1 MTTADFC
8 KDFNA
13 SIDAGDVN
21 GATHSLMKELGK
33 ILVRNRKDFVD
44 LLNDSGVPA
53 TLGNTD
59 AELVNRFVDNISTN
73 PKLILGASLLT
84 QMHNKQMG
92 FDGESEL
99 SDEGVKN
106 GYYAMQS
113 YFSADEYSY
122 IDLEGIG
129 SSTLGGAASG
139 GAVGAIAGAIGDISK
154 ATSKISEGQQKKKYG
169 GLDYLS
175 KKQDAKTAM
184 VQAAL
189 AQRKAQIDAASK
201 AQETKAKARKMT
213 YIIGGSVLGVAIIAT
228 VIVLLVKKKKK

>member
-8 KDFNA
+8 KDFYA

-21 GATHSLMKELGK
+21 GATHSLMKELGR

-44 LLNDSGVPA
+44 LLNDSGVSA
-53 TLGNTD
+53 SLNDTD
-59 AELVNRFVDNISTN
+59 GQLVNKFVDNVSDN
-73 PKLILGASLLT
+73 PKLTLGASLLT

-113 YFSADEYSY
+113 YFSGDDYSY
-122 IDLEGIG
+122 NDGPIG
-129 SSTLGGAASG
+129 ASTLGGAASG
-139 GAVGAIAGAIGDISK
+139 GLAGTIAGAVGDIAK

-169 GLDYLS
+169 GLEYLS

-189 AQRKAQIDAASK
+189 AQRQAQIDAASK
-201 AQETKAKARKMT
+201 TQETKAKTRRLT

-228 VIVLLVKKKKK
+228 IIVLLVKKKKK

>member
-13 SIDAGDVN
+13 SIDAGDIN
-21 GATHSLMKELGK
+21 GATHSLMKELGR
-33 ILVRNRKDFVD
+33 ILVRNKKDFID
-44 LLNDSGVPA
+44 LLNDSGVSA
-53 TLGNTD
+53 NSNDTD
-59 AELVNRFVDNISTN
+59 AQLVNKFVDNVGSN
-73 PKLILGASLLT
+73 PKLTLGASLLT

-113 YFSADEYSY
+113 YFSEDDYSNADDEQ
-122 IDLEGIG
+122 IG
-129 SSTLGGAASG
+129 ASTLKGAASG
-139 GAVGAIAGAIGDISK
+139 GTVGVIAGALGDISK
-154 ATSKISEGQQKKKYG
+154 LGAKISEGAQKRKYG

-189 AQRKAQIDAASK
+189 AQRQAQIDAANK
-201 AQETKAKARKMT
+201 AQETKAKSRKLT
-213 YIIGGSVLGVAIIAT
+213 YIIGGSVLGLAIIAT
-228 VIVLLVKKKKK
+228 VIILVVKKKK